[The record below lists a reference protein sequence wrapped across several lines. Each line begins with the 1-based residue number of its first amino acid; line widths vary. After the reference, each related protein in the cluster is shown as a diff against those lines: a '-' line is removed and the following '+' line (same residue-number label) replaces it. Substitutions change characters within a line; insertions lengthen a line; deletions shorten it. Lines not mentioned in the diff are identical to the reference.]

1 MNFSLD
7 PFLSQKMQWSGNDPV
22 MAGWEPSVLTIR
34 PSSIHTRIMKFALII
49 YSVKMDSP
57 IWGVSYYSPRQM
69 EESIFWRFNI
79 SAISGVA
86 QRSKKIS
93 KPIFFHNSLKKFFF
107 RNSLK
112 KLFFLTVNCKKC
124 FSKVYPCF
132 LPLFLIWFWSITLKW
147 LIFNIY
153 FWNS

>member
-1 MNFSLD
+1 MD
-7 PFLSQKMQWSGNDPV
+7 
-22 MAGWEPSVLTIR
+22 
-34 PSSIHTRIMKFALII
+34 SSI
-49 YSVKMDSP
+49 
-57 IWGVSYYSPRQM
+57 WWVSYYSPRQM
-69 EESIFWRFNI
+69 EESIIARN
-79 SAISGVA
+79 VL
-86 QRSKKIS
+86 QKLS

-124 FSKVYPCF
+124 FSKVFSCF

-153 FWNS
+153 FWKIAGLRPSASGPPFSEELLETLRPFLIGSETRGPYYTTIH